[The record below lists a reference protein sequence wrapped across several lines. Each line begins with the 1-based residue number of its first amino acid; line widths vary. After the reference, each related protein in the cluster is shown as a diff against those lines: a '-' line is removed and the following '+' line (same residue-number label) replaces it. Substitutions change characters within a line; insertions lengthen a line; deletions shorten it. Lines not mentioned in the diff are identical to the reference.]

1 MTGSLA
7 RGALAVLFA
16 AAACHSAPPAIA
28 PAPGTVA
35 PGAAQPDTMRAAATR
50 ADTVRRDSTPIPVPE
65 VTHEAVRLF
74 GDSISAPTPV
84 ADSAA
89 DSTAAPAAA
98 AAPAAPTWDID
109 VRSYETR
116 QRVAFYVARF
126 QGEARPRFSA
136 WLQRGGRYEPM
147 IRRKLKAAGL
157 PEDLTYLALIE
168 SGYDPNA
175 YSSAAAI
182 GIWQLMTGTA
192 QGTGLRVDWWIDE
205 RRDPVRSTDGAIK
218 FLGWLNGQ
226 FGSLY
231 LAAAAY
237 NGGPGRVARGLT
249 RYADSLE
256 GVTGE
261 DRFFALAGT
270 DYLRAE
276 TRDYVP
282 KLIAA
287 ALVAKEPAKYGLT
300 ITLDPPFAYDSV
312 LLGPATPLAVVAK
325 ATGAPLPKIMELNNG
340 VLRGMTPPSGQWWV
354 RMPVG
359 SRPQFDSAFAPFS
372 SSEKSG
378 IQRYTVKNSS
388 SIATV
393 SHKFGLSSRQ
403 FIWFNPQYKKN
414 KSGTVS
420 AGKTVLI
427 PTAAT
432 LSAARDVP
440 DPAIEKYGSSRRH
453 SVTHVVKKG
462 ETLTSIANRYGTT
475 AASIR
480 KLNGLKTNAIY
491 PGQVLLIKK
500 GTKRK

>member
-1 MTGSLA
+1 
-7 RGALAVLFA
+7 
-16 AAACHSAPPAIA
+16 
-28 PAPGTVA
+28 
-35 PGAAQPDTMRAAATR
+35 
-50 ADTVRRDSTPIPVPE
+50 
-65 VTHEAVRLF
+65 
-74 GDSISAPTPV
+74 
-84 ADSAA
+84 
-89 DSTAAPAAA
+89 
-98 AAPAAPTWDID
+98 
-109 VRSYETR
+109 
-116 QRVAFYVARF
+116 
-126 QGEARPRFSA
+126 
-136 WLQRGGRYEPM
+136 
-147 IRRKLKAAGL
+147 
-157 PEDLTYLALIE
+157 
-168 SGYDPNA
+168 
-175 YSSAAAI
+175 
-182 GIWQLMTGTA
+182 
-192 QGTGLRVDWWIDE
+192 
-205 RRDPVRSTDGAIK
+205 
-218 FLGWLNGQ
+218 
-226 FGSLY
+226 LY